1 MTGPGPGTYIL
12 EMEVFEKWESEI
24 RGYSR
29 TYPTVFASASNARQ
43 VDEGGRSYIDFFAG
57 AGVLNF
63 GHNNPRMKRAMIEFL
78 EADGVA
84 HSLDM
89 ATTTKRDF
97 ISSFVSTVL
106 EPRGMTM
113 KLQFMGPTGTNAV
126 EAALKLARRV
136 TGRREVVAFTHGFHG
151 MTLGSLALTGNDA
164 FRRAAGVP
172 LEHVHRLP
180 FETAPGGGLPS
191 LDAYRAQLEDVSSG
205 LRPPAA
211 FVVETI
217 QAEGGVNVAG
227 AEWLQAVQQ
236 LAHDVGALF
245 VIDEIQVGCGRTG
258 SYFSFDGMG
267 LDPDIVCLAKGI
279 GGYGTP
285 LAMNLNRP
293 ELDAQWA
300 PGEHTGTF
308 RGQGLSFVAGR
319 EALTYFADDT
329 LMTDVRA
336 KGARIEAALRGI
348 ADAHPG
354 RGFEA
359 RGRGMIQGLDVVDGA
374 LAKAVAQ
381 ECFAR
386 GLLIGPCGSGG
397 RVLKAI
403 PPLTIPDADLTEGL
417 EILAEAVRSSL

>member
-1 MTGPGPGTYIL
+1 
-12 EMEVFEKWESEI
+12 MEVFEKWESEI

-43 VDEGGRSYIDFFAG
+43 TDEDGRSYIDFFAG

-63 GHNNPRMKRAMIEFL
+63 GHNNPRMKRAMIAFL

-97 ISSFVSTVL
+97 IEAFVSTVL

-172 LEHVHRLP
+172 LENVHRLP
-180 FETAPGGGLPS
+180 FETAPGGGIAS
-191 LDAYRAQLEDVSSG
+191 LEAYRDQLADVSSG
-205 LRPPAA
+205 LLPPAA

-217 QAEGGVNVAG
+217 QAEGGVNVAS
-227 AEWLQAVQQ
+227 AEWLHAVQG
-236 LAHDVGALF
+236 LAREVGALF

-267 LDPDIVCLAKGI
+267 LDPDIVCLAKGV

-285 LAMNLNRP
+285 LAMNLNKP

-319 EALTYFADDT
+319 EALTYFEDDV
-329 LMTDVRA
+329 LMTEVRA
-336 KGARIEAALRGI
+336 KAARMEDALRGLAEAG
-348 ADAHPG
+348 AD
-354 RGFEA
+354 RGFA
-359 RGRGMIQGLDVVDGA
+359 VRGRGMIQGLDVVDGA
-374 LAKAVAQ
+374 LAKAVATR
-381 ECFAR
+381 CFET

-397 RVLKAI
+397 RVLKLI
-403 PPLTIPDADLTEGL
+403 PPLTIPDDDLAEGL
-417 EILAEAVRSSL
+417 EILGQAVRSAV

>member
-1 MTGPGPGTYIL
+1 
-12 EMEVFEKWESEI
+12 MEVFEKWESEI

-43 VDEGGRSYIDFFAG
+43 TDEDGRSYIDFFAG

-63 GHNNPRMKRAMIEFL
+63 GHNNPRMKRAMIAFL

-97 ISSFVSTVL
+97 IEAFVGTVL

-172 LEHVHRLP
+172 LENVHRLP
-180 FETAPGGGLPS
+180 FETAPGGGIAS
-191 LDAYRAQLEDVSSG
+191 LEAYRDQLADVSSG
-205 LRPPAA
+205 LLPPAA

-217 QAEGGVNVAG
+217 QAEGGVNVAS
-227 AEWLQAVQQ
+227 AEWLHAVQA
-236 LAHDVGALF
+236 LAREVGALF

-285 LAMNLNRP
+285 LAMNLNKP

-319 EALTYFADDT
+319 EALTYFEDDA
-329 LMTDVRA
+329 LMTEVRA
-336 KGARIEAALRGI
+336 KSARMEDALHELAEVGR
-348 ADAHPG
+348 D
-354 RGFEA
+354 RGFA
-359 RGRGMIQGLDVVDGA
+359 VRGRGMIQALDVVDGA
-374 LAKAVAQ
+374 LAKAVATR
-381 ECFAR
+381 CFET

-397 RVLKAI
+397 RVLKLI
-403 PPLTIPDADLTEGL
+403 PPLTIPDDDLAEGL
-417 EILAEAVRSSL
+417 EILGRAVRSAV

>member
-1 MTGPGPGTYIL
+1 
-12 EMEVFEKWESEI
+12 MEVFEKWESEI

-43 VDEGGRSYIDFFAG
+43 TDEDGRSYIDFFAG

-63 GHNNPRMKRAMIEFL
+63 GHNNPRMKRAMIAFL

-97 ISSFVSTVL
+97 IEAFVGTVL

-172 LEHVHRLP
+172 LENVHRLP
-180 FETAPGGGLPS
+180 FETAPGGGIAS
-191 LDAYRAQLEDVSSG
+191 LEAYRDQLADVSSG
-205 LRPPAA
+205 LLPPAA

-217 QAEGGVNVAG
+217 QAEGGVNVAS
-227 AEWLQAVQQ
+227 AEWLHAVQG
-236 LAHDVGALF
+236 LAREVGALF

-285 LAMNLNRP
+285 LAMNLNKP

-319 EALTYFADDT
+319 EALTYFEDDA
-329 LMTDVRA
+329 LMTEVRA
-336 KGARIEAALRGI
+336 KAARMEDALRGLAEAG
-348 ADAHPG
+348 AD
-354 RGFEA
+354 RGFA
-359 RGRGMIQGLDVVDGA
+359 VRGRGMIQGLDVVDGA
-374 LAKAVAQ
+374 LAKAVATR
-381 ECFAR
+381 CFET

-397 RVLKAI
+397 RVLKLI
-403 PPLTIPDADLTEGL
+403 PPLTIPDDDLAEGL
-417 EILAEAVRSSL
+417 EILGQAVRSAV

>member
-1 MTGPGPGTYIL
+1 
-12 EMEVFEKWESEI
+12 MEVFEKWESEI

-43 VDEGGRSYIDFFAG
+43 TDEDGRSYIDFFAG

-63 GHNNPRMKRAMIEFL
+63 GHNNPRMKRAMIAFL

-97 ISSFVSTVL
+97 IEAFVGTVL

-172 LEHVHRLP
+172 LENVHRLP
-180 FETAPGGGLPS
+180 FETAPGGGIAS
-191 LDAYRAQLEDVSSG
+191 LEAYRDQLADVSSG
-205 LRPPAA
+205 LLPPAA

-217 QAEGGVNVAG
+217 QAEGGVNVAS
-227 AEWLQAVQQ
+227 AEWLHAVQG
-236 LAHDVGALF
+236 LAREVGALF

-285 LAMNLNRP
+285 LAMNLNKP

-319 EALTYFADDT
+319 EALTYFEDDV
-329 LMTDVRA
+329 LMTEVRA
-336 KGARIEAALRGI
+336 KAARMEDALRGLAEAG
-348 ADAHPG
+348 AD
-354 RGFEA
+354 RGFVV

-374 LAKAVAQ
+374 LAKAVATR
-381 ECFAR
+381 CFET

-397 RVLKAI
+397 RVLKLI
-403 PPLTIPDADLTEGL
+403 PPLTIPDDDLAEGL
-417 EILAEAVRSSL
+417 EILGQAVRSAV